1 MNYFDKS
8 ILKKKKKNNY
18 TSISNDFLQDNSISF
33 EARGLAASLL
43 SRPEDWEINVSALMI
58 EGKIG
63 RDKVNK
69 IIQELIKAG
78 YMYKSQSRTSG
89 KFSRNILFISDEKD
103 YLFEEVIEKE
113 RTSPLTEKTAT
124 VKPVTG
130 EPLTANPEQQT
141 KDYTNTIK
149 TNTTTTKKEKSSSSP
164 YEFLVIKE
172 FPLLNAATISNIKR
186 FIPDLTEDI
195 FKKAYSLTEKEITL
209 GKGKDFNAILY
220 KALKGEWS
228 FTEDK
233 KKESSMVN
241 EENKIKSK
249 FEQYAAMVSTCG
261 NFNFAFEEFKK
272 SITKYDKNL
281 ATSYLEKFKKLE

>member
-172 FPLLNAATISNIKR
+172 YPLLNAATISNIKR

-233 KKESSMVN
+233 KKDSVSVN
-241 EENKIKSK
+241 EEKKIKSK

>member
-1 MNYFDKS
+1 MSYFDKS

-18 TSISNDFLQDNSISF
+18 TSISNDFLQDPYISF
-33 EARGLAASLL
+33 EAKGLAASLL
-43 SRPEDWEINVSALMI
+43 SRPEDWEINVSALMS

-69 IIQELIKAG
+69 IILELIKAG

-130 EPLTANPEQQT
+130 EPSTENPEQQT
-141 KDYTNTIK
+141 KEYTNTNI
-149 TNTTTTKKEKSSSSP
+149 TTTTTKKEKSSSSP

-172 FPLLNAATISNIKR
+172 YPLLNAATISNIKR

-228 FTEDK
+228 FTEEK
-233 KKESSMVN
+233 KKESSPVN

-281 ATSYLEKFKKLE
+281 ATNYLEKFKKLE

>member
-113 RTSPLTEKTAT
+113 RTSPLTEKTAM

>member
-8 ILKKKKKNNY
+8 ILKKKVKNNY
-18 TSISNDFLQDNSISF
+18 TRISNDFLQDDSISF
-33 EARGLAASLL
+33 EARGLGASLL
-43 SRPEDWEINVSALMI
+43 SRPEDWEINISALMT
-58 EGKIG
+58 EGNVG

-113 RTSPLTEKTAT
+113 RISPFTEKTAT

-130 EPLTANPEQQT
+130 EPLTENPEQQT

-149 TNTTTTKKEKSSSSP
+149 TNTTTTKKEKSSSSS

-172 FPLLNAATISNIKR
+172 YPLLNAATISNIKR

-195 FKKAYSLTEKEITL
+195 FKKAYSLTEKEMTL
-209 GKGKDFNAILY
+209 GKGKDFNAVLY

-228 FTEDK
+228 FTEE
-233 KKESSMVN
+233 KKESSTVN

-272 SITKYDKNL
+272 SITRYDKNL